1 MLQTLLISY
10 ILIPF
15 VILYFYNQELYFDLN
30 NIIKLFIIFFNSFI
44 MYLVAI
50 EKHFYNNLSF
60 VQYISFI
67 NIYTIVLSFITNN
80 YKYLLLIRYISW
92 LYTCPY
98 MILYVFN
105 KNTDDVLI
113 LFNNYNNKLLYF
125 IVLLLIINIINYIY
139 ISNTILFLKYTVSI
153 IFVYFFNY
161 INDNGNVYNNENFVF
176 LFNIILIIYSIF
188 QMIYDAKI
196 LNVEKLYFI
205 YSLLDIFTKF
215 IFIFY
220 KNLKHSNN
228 LSYRTFK
235 VIKMIQPTVKKALMN
250 NIITK
255 EDYDNFFKLYNINDK
270 NLKNIQNEYLK
281 EIFPNSSSFDNLF
294 NNNEL
299 FTVMD
304 NMIILFCDM
313 VKYTEFVN
321 NNSFDVI
328 VPYINNYFCKID
340 SLVEKY
346 KIIKVEII
354 GDAYLMISKNIDDI
368 LSCAFELINKF
379 NDKIRIGIHTGNIA
393 CCNIGITKIRTSYIG
408 HSINF
413 SARLESTSKPGKIH
427 ISNEIVTLLNSN
439 NNKFNYKYII
449 TKRNEPIELKGIG
462 TYNTFFIE

>member
-153 IFVYFFNY
+153 IFLYFFNY

-228 LSYRTFK
+228 LSYRTL
-235 VIKMIQPTVKKALMN
+235 VLIKPDAYTKMGQ
-250 NIITK
+250 IIT
-255 EDYDNFFKLYNINDK
+255 
-270 NLKNIQNEYLK
+270 
-281 EIFPNSSSFDNLF
+281 
-294 NNNEL
+294 
-299 FTVMD
+299 
-304 NMIILFCDM
+304 
-313 VKYTEFVN
+313 
-321 NNSFDVI
+321 
-328 VPYINNYFCKID
+328 
-340 SLVEKY
+340 
-346 KIIKVEII
+346 
-354 GDAYLMISKNIDDI
+354 
-368 LSCAFELINKF
+368 
-379 NDKIRIGIHTGNIA
+379 
-393 CCNIGITKIRTSYIG
+393 
-408 HSINF
+408 
-413 SARLESTSKPGKIH
+413 
-427 ISNEIVTLLNSN
+427 
-439 NNKFNYKYII
+439 
-449 TKRNEPIELKGIG
+449 
-462 TYNTFFIE
+462 